1 MIQSRTFYVICQA
14 NKYIILEPVLRPIA
28 AGWTKD
34 TNKQENIYILG
45 SVPWSYIFFKIR
57 SIALAI
63 IPQEWS
69 LVFQNKNLGF
79 PQLYLQRYSGCT

>member
-45 SVPWSYIFFKIR
+45 SVHTVTDR
-57 SIALAI
+57 A
-63 IPQEWS
+63 
-69 LVFQNKNLGF
+69 
-79 PQLYLQRYSGCT
+79 RYSGHVAELG